1 MLNRENHLEMG
12 EIPLTALITGG
23 YLNLDRKITTL
34 TKWVCLEG
42 AFFKW
47 QSSQGNALVDQIN
60 LFHPEEIA

>member
-1 MLNRENHLEMG
+1 
-12 EIPLTALITGG
+12 LITGG
-23 YLNLDRKITTL
+23 YLNLDREVTTL

-60 LFHPEEIA
+60 WFHPEEIA